1 MCFYSPVKDKNDSL
15 CTCVNRVN
23 SIYAY
28 YELWS
33 TDIVYFSLQLKVD
46 LVQHFIHLPAD
57 HLGPESTWVPSQPS
71 ARRCSYPTMR
81 RCWPLCKW
89 RGGRKRR
96 YPSWQLVVKE
106 TTWPLSASQVSGLM
120 KLFSS
125 LTSSLIFSPR
135 LTLMSMLAFKLPITW
150 KANWIYC
157 WAVGQSFLNTLGF
170 CLKLSSFSP
179 DNEGL
184 NKFVFPMLKPSK
196 DIAC

>member
-1 MCFYSPVKDKNDSL
+1 MIVCL
-15 CTCVNRVN
+15 WVNT
-23 SIYAY
+23 IYAY

-33 TDIVYFSLQLKVD
+33 TDIVYFSLQRKVD
-46 LVQHFIHLPAD
+46 LVQHFIYLPAD
-57 HLGPESTWVPSQPS
+57 HLGPESTWIPNQPS

-89 RGGRKRR
+89 RGGQKRR
-96 YPSWQLVVKE
+96 YPFWQLVVKE
-106 TTWPLSASQVSGLM
+106 TTWPLSASQVSGVM

-135 LTLMSMLAFKLPITW
+135 LTLMSMLAFKLPIMW

-157 WAVGQSFLNTLGF
+157 WSVGQSFLNTLDF
-170 CLKLSSFSP
+170 CLNLISFSP

-184 NKFVFPMLKPSK
+184 NKFVFSMLKPSK